1 MYIKYTWLLRQEK
14 NYRQI
19 RLLTWTSFI
28 SQFVHPVGEEKLD
41 GVKRVEGENVIL
53 AHCMF
58 YFIR

>member
-28 SQFVHPVGEEKLD
+28 SQFFHPVGGEKLD
-41 GVKRVEGENVIL
+41 GVKGVERGIVI
-53 AHCMF
+53 
-58 YFIR
+58 